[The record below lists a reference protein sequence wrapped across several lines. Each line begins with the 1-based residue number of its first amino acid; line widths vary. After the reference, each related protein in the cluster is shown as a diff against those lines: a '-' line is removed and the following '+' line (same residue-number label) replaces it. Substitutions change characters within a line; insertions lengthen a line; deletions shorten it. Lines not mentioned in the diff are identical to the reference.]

1 MTQAFIALGSNLEN
15 PIQQVNAAF
24 LALEKIPQTKLI
36 KKSSLYQT
44 APIGYEEDEI
54 AKIPDFINAV
64 AEVDTNLSPFA
75 LLAEILNIENHAGRL
90 RPYPNAPRV
99 LDCDL
104 LLYGETVMQTDT
116 LRLPHPRMHT
126 RGFVLLPLFEIAPQ
140 LVLPNHGKIAGL
152 MTDEVKQ
159 GVKKI

>member
-24 LALEKIPQTKLI
+24 LALAKIPNTKLV
-36 KKSSLYQT
+36 KQSSLYQT
-44 APIGYEEDEI
+44 APIGYEDTEL

-64 AEVDTNLSPFA
+64 AEIETDLSPLA
-75 LLAEILNIENHAGRL
+75 LLDEILKIENHAGRV
-90 RPYPNAPRV
+90 RPYPNAPRI

-104 LLYGETVMQTDT
+104 LLYGDTMMQTKT
-116 LRLPHPRMHT
+116 LTLPHPRMHT

-140 LVLPNHGKIAGL
+140 LNIPIHGKISTL
-152 MTDEVKQ
+152 MTDAVKQ